1 MFIAA
6 LFTIARIRKQPK
18 CPLADKWI
26 QKWYMYTVG
35 YSSAIKRKKKMPFV
49 APWKQLEITMLSQS
63 VRERH
68 IPCHLYV
75 ESKLLHK

>member
-1 MFIAA
+1 
-6 LFTIARIRKQPK
+6 
-18 CPLADKWI
+18 
-26 QKWYMYTVG
+26 MYTVG
-35 YSSAIKRKKKMPFV
+35 YSSAIKRKKIMPFV